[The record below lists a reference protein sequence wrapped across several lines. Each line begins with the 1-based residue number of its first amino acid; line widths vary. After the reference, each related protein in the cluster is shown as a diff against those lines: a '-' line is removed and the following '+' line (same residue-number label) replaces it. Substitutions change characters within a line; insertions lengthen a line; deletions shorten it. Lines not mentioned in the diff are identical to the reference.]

1 MVRNWLKTAA
11 LAVALLAATAGV
23 VAAEA
28 PIRAEIVTVEGQ
40 IMKGTAGHEVDG
52 WSLTGDSALLD
63 RLTGQQVWV
72 LGTSDELTGPKKM
85 RVDRIERPVAMN
97 RVLPKSVTMGGKEI
111 KFDQA
116 PFMQKGTLMLPL
128 RALVEATG
136 GTIEWRPESQSA
148 FVQLIDR
155 SATFTVG
162 QPKAEMYLYAAR
174 YMQQNF
180 LAMDQSVLL
189 RGGRMFVSA
198 DALTTVLGMTEQVTG
213 DESVLALRFPAY
225 HFDVPEP
232 AAADLSYSLEWFGP
246 RLQITG
252 KATVPDLQFK
262 VLLDG
267 KVIAEADTTVKEGQ
281 YIANVIVQG
290 GRDQAGRM
298 ELQIVDP
305 RTGGALATVPA
316 VQ

>member
-23 VAAEA
+23 AAAA

-40 IMKGTAGHEVDG
+40 IIKSAAGHELDG
-52 WSLTGDSALLD
+52 WSLTGDTALLD
-63 RLTGQQVWV
+63 QLTGQQVWV
-72 LGTSDELTGPKKM
+72 LGTSDELTGPKQM
-85 RVDRIERPVAMN
+85 RVDRIERPVAIN
-97 RVLPKSVTMGGKEI
+97 RVLPKTVTMGGKEI

-136 GTIEWRPESQSA
+136 GRIEWRPESQSA
-148 FVQLIDR
+148 YLQLIDR

-162 QPKAEMYLYAAR
+162 QAKAEMYLYAAR

-180 LAMDQSVLL
+180 LAMDQRVVL

-213 DESVLALRFPAY
+213 AESVLALRFPAY
-225 HFDVPEP
+225 QFDVAEP
-232 AAADLSYSLEWFGP
+232 APAELSYSLEWFGN

-252 KATVPDLQFK
+252 KAAVPDLQFK

-281 YIANVIVQG
+281 YIANVLVEG
-290 GRDQAGRM
+290 GREQAGRL

-305 RTGGALATVPA
+305 RTGGALATDHLR
-316 VQ
+316 